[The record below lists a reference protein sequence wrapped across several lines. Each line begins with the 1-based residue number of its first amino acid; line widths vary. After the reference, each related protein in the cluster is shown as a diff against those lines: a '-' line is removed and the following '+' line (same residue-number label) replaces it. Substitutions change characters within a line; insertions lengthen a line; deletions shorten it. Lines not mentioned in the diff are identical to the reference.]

1 LPRRTLEWRSNCC
14 KYRTADLRRLF
25 APASS
30 TAYLMEHSIATN
42 REAVCMAKAS
52 AFHPLIFISH
62 SARRDREAYTNLTVV
77 KKYLE
82 KNGFDV
88 LIDETR
94 IDGGEE
100 WRSCINTWL
109 AHCQGAIIL
118 LTEKALNSAWVQ
130 KEAAILSWRKSRSTA
145 QEFKLLPVL
154 LGISAEDVKNS
165 RKFGVLELVDYQD
178 LMNLKG
184 LALAK
189 QLATLLESLRQLQLT
204 TPRQLAEAKLAS
216 QLQAVAGQPA
226 LLNTVIA
233 RLKEDAGKWEP
244 NKDLAGRTARLL
256 LQAPLSR
263 VVGSNA
269 LEPLKQALTREA
281 MQIVVGM
288 LRASWIDL
296 LTAAMFVQVMARP
309 EGTRAA
315 ALNGSELNFTELS
328 LFARANGGIDDWKII
343 QISDR
348 TGEDQSGSFVSQAA
362 AELKSFALAR
372 DRDEMLR
379 KLKRYSETRPIL
391 IVLPPIDD
399 RMPLPDE
406 GEINRLLQ
414 EYRSCTYFIL
424 SGAKPLA
431 AGSLANFVRL
441 DPQLGSTDERDAR
454 EDYDVLRMQM
464 QVERQGD
471 ELRQAKV

>member
-1 LPRRTLEWRSNCC
+1 
-14 KYRTADLRRLF
+14 
-25 APASS
+25 
-30 TAYLMEHSIATN
+30 
-42 REAVCMAKAS
+42 MAKAG
-52 AFHPLIFISH
+52 AFRPLIFISH
-62 SARRDREAYTNLTVV
+62 SARKDREAYATLTAV
-77 KKYLE
+77 KRYLE
-82 KNGFDV
+82 TNGFDV

-100 WRSCINTWL
+100 WRNCINTWL
-109 AHCQGAIIL
+109 AHCHGAVIL

-189 QLATLLESLRQLQLT
+189 KLATLLEPLRQLQLT

-216 QLQAVAGQPA
+216 QLRAVAGQPG

-233 RLKEDAGKWEP
+233 RLNEDSGGWEP
-244 NKDLAGRTARLL
+244 NKDLAGKTARLL

-263 VVGSNA
+263 VVSENA

-281 MQIVVGM
+281 LQIVVGM

-296 LTAAMFVQVMARP
+296 LIAAVFVQVMGRP
-309 EGTRAA
+309 EGARAA

-328 LFARANGGIDDWKII
+328 LFARANGGIDDWKVVH
-343 QISDR
+343 ISDR
-348 TGEDQSGSFVSQAA
+348 TGEDQGGSFVAQAT
-362 AELKSFALAR
+362 AELKSRTQAR
-372 DRDEMLR
+372 DRDELLR
-379 KLKRYSETRPIL
+379 RLKIFLRANPIL
-391 IVLPPIDD
+391 IVLPPIED
-399 RMPLPDE
+399 RMPPPDE

-414 EYRSCTYFIL
+414 EYPSCTYFVL

-441 DPQLGSTDERDAR
+441 DPQLGSTDEQNARDEYA
-454 EDYDVLRMQM
+454 VLQMLMQ
-464 QVERQGD
+464 EG
-471 ELRQAKV
+471 